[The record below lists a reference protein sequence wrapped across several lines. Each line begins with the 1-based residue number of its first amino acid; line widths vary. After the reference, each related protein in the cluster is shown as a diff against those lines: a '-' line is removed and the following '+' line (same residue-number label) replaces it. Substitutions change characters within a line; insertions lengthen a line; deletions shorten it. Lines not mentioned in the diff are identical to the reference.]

1 MGLPN
6 LSNVQVPPQSVH
18 NGSTRLNSTSRKVRH
33 SAKSCRAVSWRIR
46 SFARILFCK
55 AVGKKEDENVIEMV
69 SHEADEKVRRAYEP
83 LKDSDG
89 LV

>member
-1 MGLPN
+1 MRLPN

-55 AVGKKEDENVIEMV
+55 SIEEKKDKNVVEMECQ
-69 SHEADEKVRRAYEP
+69 EADEKVGKAYEP